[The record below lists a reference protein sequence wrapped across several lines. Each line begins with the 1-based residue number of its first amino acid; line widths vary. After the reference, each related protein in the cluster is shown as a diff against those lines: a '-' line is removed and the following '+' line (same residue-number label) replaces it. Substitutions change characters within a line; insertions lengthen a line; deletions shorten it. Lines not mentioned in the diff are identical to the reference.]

1 MKHKVCLTPN
11 HLRAQKEAQTHNNL
25 IKIHI
30 TTSHKVIQ
38 LGKKQQHLTISNTFL
53 LTKNSNNL
61 QLKPY
66 T

>member
-11 HLRAQKEAQTHNNL
+11 HPRVQKEAQTHSNL
-25 IKIHI
+25 NKIH
-30 TTSHKVIQ
+30 TKTSNRAIQ
-38 LGKKQQHLTISNTFL
+38 LSKKQQRLTISNTSN
-53 LTKNSNNL
+53 KKPNSL